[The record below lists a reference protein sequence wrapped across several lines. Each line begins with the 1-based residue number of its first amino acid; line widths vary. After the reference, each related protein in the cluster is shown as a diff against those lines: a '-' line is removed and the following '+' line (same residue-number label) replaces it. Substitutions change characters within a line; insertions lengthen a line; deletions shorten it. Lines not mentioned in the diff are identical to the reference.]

1 MRKGRGK
8 IQKCEYLEKK
18 KSFLGEIK
26 SIFYSFLKDHYFVK
40 KKKLWAEAL
49 ITKLETNF
57 TEREKGTNSLNNKL
71 QQTVSNQTANKDYEL
86 KIYEYNKIRSQKSEI
101 AP

>member
-8 IQKCEYLEKK
+8 IKKCEYLEKK

-26 SIFYSFLKDHYFVK
+26 SIFYSFLKDHYFRI
-40 KKKLWAEAL
+40 LWAEAL